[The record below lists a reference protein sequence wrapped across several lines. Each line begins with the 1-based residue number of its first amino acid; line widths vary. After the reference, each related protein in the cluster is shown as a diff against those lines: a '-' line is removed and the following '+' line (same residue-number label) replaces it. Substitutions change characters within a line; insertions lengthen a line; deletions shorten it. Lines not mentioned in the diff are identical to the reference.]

1 MAERSP
7 NQASFQRLRSKI
19 EASYPK
25 GRFVAIADG
34 RIVADAASFEELE
47 AALRAMGRKR
57 GESLVAE
64 VGAELP
70 EYVSIFF

>member
-1 MAERSP
+1 MAERSQ

-19 EASYPK
+19 EATYAK

-34 RIVADAASFEELE
+34 RILADAASFEDLE
-47 AALRAMGRKR
+47 AALRATGRKR
-57 GESLVAE
+57 GQSLVVE

-70 EYVSIFF
+70 EYVNIFS